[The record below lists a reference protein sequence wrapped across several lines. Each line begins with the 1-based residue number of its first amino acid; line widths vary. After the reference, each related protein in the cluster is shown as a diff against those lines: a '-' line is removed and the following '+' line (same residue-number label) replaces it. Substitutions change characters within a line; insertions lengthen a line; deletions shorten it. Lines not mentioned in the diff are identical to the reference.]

1 MEVEKGFS
9 THTMPTPRINGHA
22 IRHVYGRLTGK
33 WIQHWLQMEAIYS
46 AWRRGSWDGR
56 KLDPDWL
63 MNTERGTAK
72 SFGKSIIFKYN
83 EPWGQNQTNTIL
95 SGNVAS
101 LRAIWKL

>member
-1 MEVEKGFS
+1 
-9 THTMPTPRINGHA
+9 
-22 IRHVYGRLTGK
+22 
-33 WIQHWLQMEAIYS
+33 MEAIYS

-72 SFGKSIIFKYN
+72 SFRKSIIFRYN
-83 EPWGQNQTNTIL
+83 KPFGAKPNTIP